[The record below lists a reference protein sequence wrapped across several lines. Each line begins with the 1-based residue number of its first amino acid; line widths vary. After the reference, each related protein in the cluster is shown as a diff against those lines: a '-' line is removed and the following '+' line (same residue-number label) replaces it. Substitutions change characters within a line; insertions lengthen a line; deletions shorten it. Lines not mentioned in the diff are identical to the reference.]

1 MQKRAIARRT
11 PLHGLAAVAFAAS
24 AVAFA
29 ACSNDPGGTDS
40 TPAGDAEN
48 GAQLYAKMCASCH
61 GNAAEG
67 GIGPRLAPWSRSY
80 GDLVDSIDTT
90 MPKGDPDKCDATC
103 ASDIATYLFGLDTD
117 CGKARAL
124 PQRLRLLTRREY
136 RETVRDLFQ
145 ASMPVSCETDAD
157 CDVAT
162 ESCTGGA
169 CTADPCNLHTFMYDA
184 GGASPTSVHVAGT
197 FNGWPGTIAA
207 GGWPMAKIPG
217 KTLWYVKHALDAG
230 SYEYKLVIDE
240 STWISDPANP
250 QQVGQ
255 FGNSALTVSC
265 GGSPGGGGGSVPDPT
280 KDFPAESRPAG
291 FPFDDSDSALVTS
304 VHVDQYWKAASLLA
318 DAAMTDTVNLLPCDI
333 DVDTDACAADFIA
346 DFGLRAFRRP
356 LDGAEAAKYKALF
369 LAAPDHETG
378 IRTVLR
384 TMLSS
389 PLFLYRSEIGEPA
402 GDGTNRLTPHETA
415 TALSYMFWGT
425 MPDDAL
431 FAAAEDGSLTTPDGI
446 EKQARRLLASPRSRP
461 VFETFALQ
469 WLGVEK
475 VASAPKEAS
484 LYPEWNDA
492 LAASMLE
499 ETRRFV
505 SHVVFDGSHKY
516 SDLLLA
522 DTTFADAALAAFYGT
537 SAPASGF
544 GEVPSPDDRKAGLL
558 GHASVLAAYS
568 YSDQS
573 SPIRRGLFV
582 RRNLLCQEFPA
593 PPANAATVP
602 QIDPNAT
609 TRERFD
615 QHSSDPVCHTCH
627 QYIDHVGFGFEA
639 FDAAGHHRDTDN
651 GKPIDASG
659 DMNDVEALETGTHAP
674 FGSLRDLGTI
684 LADSHAAKACF
695 AKQTYRFA
703 MGRLETAEDVC
714 GLDELSAAFEQSG
727 GDIQELWIQL
737 TRLDEFT
744 RRK

>member
-1 MQKRAIARRT
+1 
-11 PLHGLAAVAFAAS
+11 
-24 AVAFA
+24 
-29 ACSNDPGGTDS
+29 
-40 TPAGDAEN
+40 
-48 GAQLYAKMCASCH
+48 
-61 GNAAEG
+61 
-67 GIGPRLAPWSRSY
+67 
-80 GDLVDSIDTT
+80 
-90 MPKGDPDKCDATC
+90 
-103 ASDIATYLFGLDTD
+103 
-117 CGKARAL
+117 
-124 PQRLRLLTRREY
+124 
-136 RETVRDLFQ
+136 
-145 ASMPVSCETDAD
+145 
-157 CDVAT
+157 
-162 ESCTGGA
+162 
-169 CTADPCNLHTFMYDA
+169 
-184 GGASPTSVHVAGT
+184 
-197 FNGWPGTIAA
+197 
-207 GGWPMAKIPG
+207 
-217 KTLWYVKHALDAG
+217 
-230 SYEYKLVIDE
+230 
-240 STWISDPANP
+240 
-250 QQVGQ
+250 
-255 FGNSALTVSC
+255 
-265 GGSPGGGGGSVPDPT
+265 
-280 KDFPAESRPAG
+280 
-291 FPFDDSDSALVTS
+291 
-304 VHVDQYWKAASLLA
+304 
-318 DAAMTDTVNLLPCDI
+318 
-333 DVDTDACAADFIA
+333 
-346 DFGLRAFRRP
+346 
-356 LDGAEAAKYKALF
+356 
-369 LAAPDHETG
+369 
-378 IRTVLR
+378 
-384 TMLSS
+384 
-389 PLFLYRSEIGEPA
+389 
-402 GDGTNRLTPHETA
+402 
-415 TALSYMFWGT
+415 

-431 FAAAEDGSLTTPDGI
+431 FAAAEDGSLATPDGI

-461 VFETFALQ
+461 IFETFALQ

-484 LYPEWNDA
+484 LYPEWNDS

-505 SHVVFDGSHKY
+505 SFVAFDGSHKY
-516 SDLLLA
+516 EDLLLA
-522 DTTFADAALAAFYGT
+522 DTTFADANLAAFYGT

-544 GEVPSPDDRKAGLL
+544 AQVPSPDDRKAGLL

-651 GKPIDASG
+651 GKPIDSSG

-674 FGSLRDLGTI
+674 FASLRDLGTI
-684 LADSHAAKACF
+684 LAQSHAAKACF

-737 TRLDEFT
+737 TKLDEFT